1 MKKFNTLLTYVSSN
15 RIWLITLGCLD
26 LFFAFLA
33 WVAYPVDFLSLVG
46 LMIFVSLAAFVIPF
60 VISIHKRSKI
70 DAAFRRFLLEPDDTN
85 EYLLCESA
93 PASMRPY
100 IHELAH
106 HLRMQEGYVNEQQL
120 KVANY
125 ESYIENWVHEIK
137 KPLSLMTL
145 LLDNR
150 KVEMS
155 PLVHTRMLYVR
166 DHVRQNVEQILYFSR
181 LGAAHKDCYFE
192 PILIL
197 ETCREAVEDNLSLL
211 EEAQFSVTYSG
222 NDCNVIS
229 NKKGFM
235 FILGQIISNSVKY
248 AVKDTAPA
256 IQFSVTDNPE
266 SGQITLSVSDNG
278 TGIPASDLPFV
289 FDKGFTG
296 DAGSFLSRSTGMGLY
311 LVQKMAK
318 DLAIDLQITSQLSC
332 GTTIILMFPKV
343 QYPVRRFDD
352 ATADSYANTK
362 EK

>member
-1 MKKFNTLLTYVSSN
+1 MKIGKISPTIWN
-15 RIWLITLGCLD
+15 RSVKKKVHMDQTDGSFSWADVCVCGGHAGIGYYAVLGAAGELAARKIQAEGISVRI
-26 LFFAFLA
+26 LFPEETEEEFLA
-33 WVAYPVDFLSLVG
+33 DVCGEIQKGCECIKAKLTSLSAEG
-46 LMIFVSLAAFVIPF
+46 TAA
-60 VISIHKRSKI
+60 
-70 DAAFRRFLLEPDDTN
+70 
-85 EYLLCESA
+85 
-93 PASMRPY
+93 
-100 IHELAH
+100 
-106 HLRMQEGYVNEQQL
+106 
-120 KVANY
+120 
-125 ESYIENWVHEIK
+125 
-137 KPLSLMTL
+137 
-145 LLDNR
+145 
-150 KVEMS
+150 
-155 PLVHTRMLYVR
+155 VHTRMLYVR

-332 GTTIILMFPKV
+332 GTTFILMFPKV

>member
-1 MKKFNTLLTYVSSN
+1 MKKLHTLLTYISSN
-15 RIWLITLGCLD
+15 RVWLITLVCLD
-26 LFFAFLA
+26 LFFVFLA
-33 WVAYPVDFLSLVG
+33 WVAYPGDFLSLVG

-150 KVEMS
+150 KDEMS

-166 DHVRQNVEQILYFSR
+166 DHTRQNVEQILYFSR
-181 LGAAHKDCYFE
+181 LGAVHKDYYFK
-192 PILIL
+192 PLPNL
-197 ETCREAVEDNLSLL
+197 ETCKEAVEDNLFFL
-211 EEAQFSVTYSG
+211 E
-222 NDCNVIS
+222 
-229 NKKGFM
+229 
-235 FILGQIISNSVKY
+235 
-248 AVKDTAPA
+248 
-256 IQFSVTDNPE
+256 
-266 SGQITLSVSDNG
+266 
-278 TGIPASDLPFV
+278 
-289 FDKGFTG
+289 
-296 DAGSFLSRSTGMGLY
+296 
-311 LVQKMAK
+311 
-318 DLAIDLQITSQLSC
+318 
-332 GTTIILMFPKV
+332 
-343 QYPVRRFDD
+343 
-352 ATADSYANTK
+352 
-362 EK
+362 

>member
-1 MKKFNTLLTYVSSN
+1 M
-15 RIWLITLGCLD
+15 
-26 LFFAFLA
+26 
-33 WVAYPVDFLSLVG
+33 
-46 LMIFVSLAAFVIPF
+46 
-60 VISIHKRSKI
+60 
-70 DAAFRRFLLEPDDTN
+70 
-85 EYLLCESA
+85 
-93 PASMRPY
+93 
-100 IHELAH
+100 
-106 HLRMQEGYVNEQQL
+106 
-120 KVANY
+120 
-125 ESYIENWVHEIK
+125 
-137 KPLSLMTL
+137 
-145 LLDNR
+145 
-150 KVEMS
+150 
-155 PLVHTRMLYVR
+155 VHTRMLYVR

>member
-1 MKKFNTLLTYVSSN
+1 MGGLS
-15 RIWLITLGCLD
+15 GG
-26 LFFAFLA
+26 
-33 WVAYPVDFLSLVG
+33 FLSLVG

-248 AVKDTAPA
+248 AAHDATPA
-256 IQFSVTDNPE
+256 IHFSVSDNKE
-266 SGQITLSVSDNG
+266 IGQIVLSICDNG

-296 DAGSFLSRSTGMGLY
+296 DVGSYLSRSTGMGLY
-311 LVQKMAK
+311 LVQQMAS
-318 DLAIDLQITSQLSC
+318 DLTIKIDIHSNTNG
-332 GTTIILMFPKV
+332 GTTVILTFPKV
-343 QYPVRRFDD
+343 ERPLGR
-352 ATADSYANTK
+352 
-362 EK
+362 

>member
-1 MKKFNTLLTYVSSN
+1 M
-15 RIWLITLGCLD
+15 
-26 LFFAFLA
+26 
-33 WVAYPVDFLSLVG
+33 
-46 LMIFVSLAAFVIPF
+46 
-60 VISIHKRSKI
+60 
-70 DAAFRRFLLEPDDTN
+70 
-85 EYLLCESA
+85 
-93 PASMRPY
+93 
-100 IHELAH
+100 
-106 HLRMQEGYVNEQQL
+106 NEQQL

-278 TGIPASDLPFV
+278 
-289 FDKGFTG
+289 
-296 DAGSFLSRSTGMGLY
+296 MGLY